1 MLELISLYGWT
12 IVAGC
17 LASPTLALIG
27 TQLAARDRAMQTL
40 CVSQGALV
48 GVLLGL
54 GLFQPFD
61 IPVLTSV
68 GPMALALFFSGTTF
82 LLTDKWVASR
92 AASKN
97 TLFAVLFVGLLSCGY
112 LISSIFPALE
122 NHLAQVYFGD
132 LATLTEGDSQR
143 AIFLSLI
150 ALFFI
155 QRNWMGFSNESFE
168 WALFGCPPSTNSA
181 SSRWG
186 FRLLSLLTLSVSV
199 QYVGFLFTVSMLFV
213 PTGLLSLSRR
223 CGLKRH
229 LVSSA
234 ILAVLSS
241 GLGFLVS
248 LRFTRMPTVPTI
260 VAALILASTVFL
272 LTERVFDDAW
282 AKFRKH
288 VTWWVDLRKHQSAT
302 QS

>member
-1 MLELISLYGWT
+1 MLELISLYAWT

-54 GLFQPFD
+54 GLLQPFD
-61 IPVLTSV
+61 IEVLTSV
-68 GPMALALFFSGTTF
+68 GPMAFALLFSGSTF
-82 LLTDKWVASR
+82 LLTDKWVAGR

-97 TLFAVLFVGLLSCGY
+97 TLFAVLFAALLSCGY

-143 AIFLSLI
+143 AIALSLV

-155 QRNWMGFSNESFE
+155 QRNWMGYSNESFE
-168 WALFGCPPSTNSA
+168 WALFGCPPATSSA

-199 QYVGFLFTVSMLFV
+199 QYVGFLFTVAMLFV
-213 PTGLLSLSRR
+213 PTGLLSLSRN
-223 CGLKRH
+223 CGVKRH
-229 LVSSA
+229 LISSA

-241 GLGFLVS
+241 GIGFLIS

-260 VAALILASTVFL
+260 VAVLVVTSTAFL
-272 LTERVFDDAW
+272 LTERLFDGAW
-282 AKFRKH
+282 LAFKKRVSQLAEFRK
-288 VTWWVDLRKHQSAT
+288 QEEAT
-302 QS
+302 LG